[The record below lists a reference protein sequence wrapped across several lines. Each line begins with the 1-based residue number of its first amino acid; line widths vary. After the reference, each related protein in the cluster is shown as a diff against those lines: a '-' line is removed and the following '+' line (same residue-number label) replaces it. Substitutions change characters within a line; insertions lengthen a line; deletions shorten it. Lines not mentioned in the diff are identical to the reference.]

1 MRKHSRGKEKE
12 ELPIPFSSRR
22 VDKSHVSTN
31 PFHPKGTLHLI
42 SPYKIS
48 PESNIKITRIKEM
61 VTN

>member
-48 PESNIKITRIKEM
+48 PESNIKITRI
-61 VTN
+61 